1 MNNGWIKLHRKIR
14 ENEIWEKEPFNK
26 RSAWI
31 DLLLRATHKKEK
43 FLIGNTII
51 KLKAGQ
57 IFTSEKKLAED
68 WKWSRWKVR
77 CFLNLLKE
85 ISQIETPEKTSRY
98 TILTIANWELYQ
110 SDNSNKDTNK
120 DIKKTSKR
128 HQKDTYKNVKNDK
141 NVKKRTTT
149 VQKEKKIYF
158 DFDKEIWENITD
170 KDKNSWR
177 EAYPACDIKLEL
189 VQMKEWLLSNPS
201 KRKANYR
208 RFITNWLARSQEKG
222 GTRGLVKDNI
232 DNLPDLMEE

>member
-85 ISQIETPEKTSRY
+85 IGQIETPEKTSRY

-120 DIKKTSKR
+120 NIKKTSKR
-128 HQKDTYKNVKNDK
+128 HQKDTYKNVKNGNNDK
-141 NVKKRTTT
+141 KSNTT
-149 VQKEKKIYF
+149 VQKKKINF

-177 EAYPACDIKLEL
+177 EAYPACNIELEIK
-189 VQMKEWLLSNPS
+189 QMKEWLLSNPD
-201 KRKANYR
+201 KRKTLYR
-208 RFITNWLARSQEKG
+208 KFITNWFKRSQDKG
-222 GTRGLVKDNI
+222 GTRGLVKEDI
-232 DNLPDLMEE
+232 DNLPDLMGE